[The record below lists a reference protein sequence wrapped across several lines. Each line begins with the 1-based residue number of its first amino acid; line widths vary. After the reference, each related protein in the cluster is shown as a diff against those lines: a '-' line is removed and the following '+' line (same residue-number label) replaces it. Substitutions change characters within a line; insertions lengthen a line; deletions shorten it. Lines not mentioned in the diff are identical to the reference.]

1 MGKYF
6 SFGQNTTLTGNLL
19 INNYYVVVIA
29 CSTWLWNME
38 LMKLNWKQV
47 KLSFSME
54 CRGWNNV
61 RNAWGSEQIPSP
73 KIEFPILNTISFSV
87 RVRKFFAA
95 AVFIVTNTVPSIFF
109 IYSKA
114 FLWLGVV
121 DSFSPIIQC
130 RRFQHK
136 RLTFLMSL

>member
-29 CSTWLWNME
+29 YSTWLWNME

-95 AVFIVTNTVPSIFF
+95 AVFIVTNTVPSIFSF
-109 IYSKA
+109 IQKLSCDWGLLTPLA
-114 FLWLGVV
+114 L
-121 DSFSPIIQC
+121 SFSADVFNTKDEHFWC
-130 RRFQHK
+130 HF
-136 RLTFLMSL
+136 